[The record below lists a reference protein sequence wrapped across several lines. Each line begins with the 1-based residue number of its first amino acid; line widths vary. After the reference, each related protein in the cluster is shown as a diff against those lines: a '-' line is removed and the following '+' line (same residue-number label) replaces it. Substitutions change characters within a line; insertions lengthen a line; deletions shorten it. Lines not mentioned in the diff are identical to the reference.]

1 MKKIMAIFLAALLSL
16 ALPLGV
22 MAAELTSCTVTVD
35 SVAVEPGETVTVAV
49 RIADNPGFTNFAI
62 AMDYDRAHLT
72 LKNIETQN
80 GDTPYLCGSNVSI
93 SRTWDEGGKEYGFVV
108 SASADPVK
116 EDGILFAV
124 TFEIAADFVGE
135 ARVTPV
141 VQYIRNNEAVFSI
154 FEEIHAAVAD
164 GMITSV
170 PVGDVN
176 GDVNGDGIIE
186 YNDVMMAYQA
196 FLGEAE
202 LTPAQMAVVDS
213 NRNGTVEETEYQAI
227 YQIYIGG

>member
-1 MKKIMAIFLAALLSL
+1 MKKFIAVTLAVLLSL
-16 ALPLGV
+16 AIPLSV
-22 MAAELTSCTVTVD
+22 LAAELTSCTVTVD
-35 SVAVEPGETVTVAV
+35 SVAGEPGETVTVAV

-62 AMDYDRAHLT
+62 ALDYDREHLT
-72 LKNIETQN
+72 LKSIETQN
-80 GDTPYLCGSNVSI
+80 GDDPYLCGSNVSI
-93 SRTWDEGGKEYGFVV
+93 NKTWDEGEKEYGFVV

-116 EDGILFAV
+116 ENGILFTV

-135 ARVTPV
+135 AQVTPV

-154 FEEIHAAVAD
+154 FEEIHATVTD

-170 PVGDVN
+170 LV

-186 YNDVMMAYQA
+186 YNDVMMAYKA
-196 FLGEAE
+196 FLGETE
-202 LTPAQMAVVDS
+202 LTAEQLASVDT
-213 NRNGTVEETEYQAI
+213 NGNGTVEEAEYQAI

>member
-1 MKKIMAIFLAALLSL
+1 MKKFIAVTLAVLLSL

-22 MAAELTSCTVTVD
+22 MAAELTSCTVTAD
-35 SVAVEPGETVTVAV
+35 SVAGEPGEMVTVAV
-49 RIADNPGFTNFAI
+49 KIADNPGFTNFAI
-62 AMDYDRAHLT
+62 ALDYDREHLI
-72 LKNIETQN
+72 LKSIETQN
-80 GDTPYLCGSNVSI
+80 GDDPYLCGSNVSI
-93 SRTWDEGGKEYGFVV
+93 NKTWDENEKEYGFVV

-116 EDGILFAV
+116 ENGILFTV

-135 ARVTPV
+135 AQVTPV

-154 FEEIHAAVAD
+154 FEEIHATVTA

-170 PVGDVN
+170 LV

-186 YNDVMMAYQA
+186 YNDVMMAYTA
-196 FLGEAE
+196 FLGETE
-202 LTPAQMAVVDS
+202 LTAEQMAVVDT
-213 NRNGTVEETEYQAI
+213 NRNGTVEEAEYQAI

>member
-1 MKKIMAIFLAALLSL
+1 MKKFIAVTLAVLLSL

-22 MAAELTSCTVTVD
+22 MAAELTSCTVTAD
-35 SVAVEPGETVTVAV
+35 SVAGEPGETVTVAV
-49 RIADNPGFTNFAI
+49 KIADNPGFTNFAI
-62 AMDYDRAHLT
+62 ALDYDREHLI
-72 LKNIETQN
+72 LKSIETQN
-80 GDTPYLCGSNVSI
+80 GEDPYLCGSNVSI
-93 SRTWDEGGKEYGFVV
+93 NKTWDENEKEYGFVV

-116 EDGILFAV
+116 ENGILFTV

-135 ARVTPV
+135 AQVTPV

-154 FEEIHAAVAD
+154 FEEIHATVTA

-170 PVGDVN
+170 LV

-186 YNDVMMAYQA
+186 YNDVMMAYKA
-196 FLGEAE
+196 FLGETE
-202 LTPAQMAVVDS
+202 LTAEQMAVVDT
-213 NRNGTVEETEYQAI
+213 NRNGTVEEADYQAI